1 MTPMEA
7 PEQVTGR
14 IRDLVAA
21 YVRGSDDATH
31 AAVETHAAVD
41 TDAAVATDNTTD
53 EDAARIGE
61 GA

>member
-1 MTPMEA
+1 
-7 PEQVTGR
+7 V
-14 IRDLVAA
+14 
-21 YVRGSDDATH
+21 H
-31 AAVETHAAVD
+31 